1 MIAMSDTLFMISINK
16 AVPLVFLSIT
26 ILICIQ
32 CFLAKSLLTLPQCVG
47 ILTLSI
53 LTDTI
58 ELLKVVVAF

>member
-1 MIAMSDTLFMISINK
+1 MIAMSDTLFMISINE
-16 AVPLVFLSIT
+16 AVPLVFLPIT

-32 CFLAKSLLTLPQCVG
+32 CFLAKSLLTLSQCVG

-58 ELLKVVVAF
+58 ELLKVVVAS